1 MGPLGIWEKVTDEDE
16 VRRAEELLAAA
27 IGSETD
33 SDVLAGELR
42 RTIDRLVSGTSDEI
56 ADKVLSHVAALVGVT
71 RGSLAN
77 TAAVLAEVQGM
88 DAEDVAVTRPIE
100 VRVLDAA
107 VEAFLPA
114 LGR

>member
-1 MGPLGIWEKVTDEDE
+1 VNIWEKVTTEDE
-16 VRRAEELLAAA
+16 VRRAEELVAAA
-27 IGSETD
+27 IGAEAD
-33 SDVLAGELR
+33 SDVLAEELR
-42 RTIDRLVSGTSDEI
+42 RTIERLVSGPSDEI

-77 TAAVLAEVQGM
+77 TAAVLADVQGM

-100 VRVLDAA
+100 VRILDAA
-107 VEAFLPA
+107 VQAFLPA

>member
-1 MGPLGIWEKVTDEDE
+1 MNLWERVTNEEE
-16 VRRAEELLAAA
+16 VRWAEELVAAA

-33 SDVLAGELR
+33 SDVLADELR

-77 TAAVLAEVQGM
+77 TAAVLAEAQGM
-88 DAEDVAVTRPIE
+88 DAEDIAVTRPIE
-100 VRVLDAA
+100 VRILDAA

-114 LGR
+114 LGP